1 MLYRPPTAAIERHA
15 LEVAAEY
22 ERKIGPFRAE
32 IVPDATPAW
41 HIVRTAPGRENT
53 AAEHL
58 ERRCVGVFLP
68 RFIAGSRMTLS
79 YTDRIT
85 GRQRHELVDLSD
97 RLILPSKVL
106 VFVWDVLA
114 HWRRIKACPGVQSIM
129 CDGSERPIVVP
140 DAQINRIQILQYEFA
155 ISRSKRRRRKR
166 YPAAADRLTLS
177 TASHWHVKERG

>member
-41 HIVRTAPGRENT
+41 HVVRTAPGRENT

-79 YTDRIT
+79 LHRPDNGPAAPRA
-85 GRQRHELVDLSD
+85 G
-97 RLILPSKVL
+97 
-106 VFVWDVLA
+106 
-114 HWRRIKACPGVQSIM
+114 
-129 CDGSERPIVVP
+129 RPIGP
-140 DAQINRIQILQYEFA
+140 ADPSLQSPRFCLGCA
-155 ISRSKRRRRKR
+155 G
-166 YPAAADRLTLS
+166 ALAADQSLPRRS
-177 TASHWHVKERG
+177 IDYV